1 SLLRPFI
8 VWFGEAVPLLDA
20 AAREVEQAD
29 ILIIIGTSLAV
40 YPAAGLLYYAPANAE
55 IYVIDPKQPG
65 SISRKV
71 TYITEKATVGMQ
83 QLYER
88 LTVKS

>member
-1 SLLRPFI
+1 MPVLIPEIGLMRYI
-8 VWFGEAVPLLDA
+8 T
-20 AAREVEQAD
+20 EV
-29 ILIIIGTSLAV
+29 SLAV

-65 SISRKV
+65 AISRRV

-83 QLYER
+83 QLYG
-88 LTVKS
+88 LLCGK